1 MITQEQN
8 NRPLFEGLT
17 EEQAQQLAEAAA
29 KAGMTTEEAVA
40 FANEKMTAVIEAFTA
55 AIPVFINALREAAE
69 GIVRLARQFGI
80 GMDEQ
85 MKAVAAPKEWHLL
98 NHAKKART
106 RKKYRNRLLRRLREQ
121 EGGRHGVHTT

>member
-40 FANEKMTAVIEAFTA
+40 FANKKMTAVIEAFTA
-55 AIPVFINALREAAE
+55 AIPVFINALRKAAE

-85 MKAVAAPKEWHLL
+85 MKAVATPKEWHLL

-121 EGGRHGVHTT
+121 EGGRDASRR